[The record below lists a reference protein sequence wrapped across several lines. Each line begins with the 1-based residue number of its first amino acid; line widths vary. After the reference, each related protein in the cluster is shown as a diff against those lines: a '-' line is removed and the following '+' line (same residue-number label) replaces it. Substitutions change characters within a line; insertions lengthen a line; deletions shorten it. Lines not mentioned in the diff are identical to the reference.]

1 MLRFD
6 RLPINRALRRD
17 RASPESIA
25 ARSASA
31 PGAARAQP
39 PHRLRSW
46 SAAARALVA
55 AWLIP
60 AAALGQ
66 SVSNPELYRKS
77 LEAAAQATRQ
87 YGLVEDA
94 ELQERVT
101 TIGYAL
107 AGQAHFEKYPF
118 TFSVIDM
125 RIPNAF
131 ALPAGQIFVTR
142 GMLDLDL
149 DDDMLA
155 ALLGHEI
162 AHVTEEHFLHLRR
175 RATLLNVL
183 SQLLTVG
190 AIAADRGSR
199 GDLYQ
204 GPGGIWQRD
213 SSNTAD
219 LLQGAQATSAVVGEL
234 LLRSYSRE
242 NEDESDEVGQRLAA
256 AAGYDP
262 DGARRLMAKMR
273 AVIPQSKSFG
283 YWQTHPFFDE
293 RVRAAEARARML
305 KPAERV
311 DREAIDRYRQRTQE
325 VLLAELARSEAA
337 ELVER
342 AIEVAA
348 LAAWPQ
354 GAAAERLR
362 LEKLHELRDRELEE
376 LELSRDYGTVI
387 AAYRE
392 EREAVSRLTPDS
404 DLLPVLDREIAELG
418 AAVDGHHP
426 KAIAILDGGVYETS
440 FLESFISNYPDSPR
454 TPEVA
459 LALGTAYSRL
469 GRETDAVEQ
478 LANVWDS
485 VPESDHGVRAASGL
499 RALVPLLEEL
509 AALEMLAGQSRD
521 AELSELAADRL
532 GQLAPKYQELRN
544 GAEYLKRFPQGRH
557 AEVVTERLDELAE
570 HVYRE
575 MTLYQQLGDV
585 GKAVDR
591 ASRILEYAP
600 LSPAAERLTRSL
612 EQEGVSG

>member
-1 MLRFD
+1 MLPPL
-6 RLPINRALRRD
+6 RLPFLRLVAPHPEPSRARE
-17 RASPESIA
+17 RASSSGAPPRQPRGRRLLA
-25 ARSASA
+25 LALTLFVVLSALPA
-31 PGAARAQP
+31 PAPAQT
-39 PHRLRSW
+39 
-46 SAAARALVA
+46 
-55 AWLIP
+55 
-60 AAALGQ
+60 
-66 SVSNPELYRKS
+66 VSNPELYRKS

-87 YGLVEDA
+87 YGLVDDT
-94 ELQERVT
+94 ELEERVT
-101 TIGYAL
+101 RIGYAL
-107 AGQAHFEKYPF
+107 ASQARFQKFPF

-125 RIPNAF
+125 PIPNAF

-142 GMLDLDL
+142 GMLDLGL

-162 AHVTEEHFLHLRR
+162 VHVTEEHFLHLRR

-183 SQLLTVG
+183 SSLLTVG

-199 GDLYQ
+199 DDAYQ

-213 SSNTAD
+213 SGNTAD

-283 YWQTHPFFDE
+283 YWQTHPFFDD
-293 RVRAAEARARML
+293 RVRAAEARSRLL
-305 KPAERV
+305 KPNQETDAAAV
-311 DREAIDRYRQRTQE
+311 DGYRQRTQK
-325 VLLAELARSEAA
+325 VLLAELERKDIA
-337 ELVER
+337 EPLER
-342 AIEVAA
+342 AIEAAA
-348 LAAWPQ
+348 LAAWPE
-354 GAAAERLR
+354 GPASDRLR
-362 LEKLHELRDRELEE
+362 LEKLHELRDLEME
-376 LELSRDYGTVI
+376 KLELSRDYGTVI
-387 AAYRE
+387 AAYRDE
-392 EREAVSRLTPDS
+392 IETVRRLTPES
-404 DLLPVLDREIAELG
+404 ELIASLESEIVEMSSTVEALY
-418 AAVDGHHP
+418 P
-426 KAIAILDGGVYETS
+426 KAIEVLDGGVYETS
-440 FLESFISNYPDSPR
+440 FLQSFLSNYPDSQR
-454 TPEVA
+454 APEVA

-478 LANVWDS
+478 LANVWES
-485 VPESDHGVRAASGL
+485 VPQSDHGQRAARGL

-509 AALEMLAGQSRD
+509 AALEMLAEQDRD
-521 AELSELAADRL
+521 QELAELAASRL
-532 GQLAPKYQELRN
+532 EQLASHYQELRN
-544 GAEYLKRFPQGRH
+544 GAEYLARFPQGQH
-557 AEVVTERLDELAE
+557 AEVVNGRLDELAE

-585 GKAVDR
+585 AKAVDR

-612 EQEGVSG
+612 EKAGVSG